1 MRFRKGAVRWL
12 VAAGCTL
19 VEKEEC
25 QEKKERN
32 LETKC
37 TTVDVEKCQQVA
49 VWSCFFVQNAP
60 LQVEAEKCEQVEVE
74 KCEDVAEEKC
84 ELVEERQCKVEEK
97 EVCEEVVEEVCNQ
110 VRSFVS
116 LLPR

>member
-1 MRFRKGAVRWL
+1 M
-12 VAAGCTL
+12 

-49 VWSCFFVQNAP
+49 VWSCFFVWVLFKMP
-60 LQVEAEKCEQVEVE
+60 LKVDEEKCEQVEVE
-74 KCEDVAEEKC
+74 KCEEVEEEKC
-84 ELVEERQCKVEEK
+84 EVVEEMQCKVEEK
-97 EVCEEVVEEVCNQ
+97 ERCEEVVEEVCNQ
-110 VRSFVS
+110 VRTWLCLSAIQMMEVICMATNI
-116 LLPR
+116 

>member
-1 MRFRKGAVRWL
+1 M
-12 VAAGCTL
+12 

-49 VWSCFFVQNAP
+49 VWSCFLF
-60 LQVEAEKCEQVEVE
+60 ESC
-74 KCEDVAEEKC
+74 
-84 ELVEERQCKVEEK
+84 
-97 EVCEEVVEEVCNQ
+97 
-110 VRSFVS
+110 S
-116 LLPR
+116 